1 MQLPQF
7 GSWWLH
13 LRSWNSILH
22 SKHQSPELESVAV
35 LPRLVVGSDL
45 NLSIVPHE
53 WVAFTWQETW
63 KCNLPCKVA
72 ESEMIIPENQREKL
86 LSGMLSL
93 VCARLRLR
101 KLYLEICMFCDTS
114 RFHLRILESCCS
126 RIWSTDVLVP
136 TTPLQ
141 RPKWLNICNICK
153 VMP

>member
-72 ESEMIIPENQREKL
+72 ESEMIIPRKSARKITFRNAFVGVCSTSFAQIIFGNLHVLRHIAL
-86 LSGMLSL
+86 PFAHLGIMLFADL
-93 VCARLRLR
+93 VHSCSSTNHAFADAEVVEHLQ
-101 KLYLEICMFCDTS
+101 YL
-114 RFHLRILESCCS
+114 
-126 RIWSTDVLVP
+126 
-136 TTPLQ
+136 
-141 RPKWLNICNICK
+141 
-153 VMP
+153 